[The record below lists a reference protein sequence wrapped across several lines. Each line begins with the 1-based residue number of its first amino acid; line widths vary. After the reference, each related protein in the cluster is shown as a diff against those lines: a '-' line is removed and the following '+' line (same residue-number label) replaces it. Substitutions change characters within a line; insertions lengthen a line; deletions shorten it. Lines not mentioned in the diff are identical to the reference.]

1 MIDRIK
7 YLLAVVAVLVIQV
20 IADEF
25 INVSLVAHISIF
37 PIIIISLPYTAPF
50 LVNMLAAF
58 GLGFL
63 MDALSEGVLGLN
75 AAAMVALAYIKP
87 YVLRIFV
94 MKGTLLEMPLVSTRY
109 IKRLSYLYILLML
122 YGCYFLFYV
131 TIDSLGFFNLGMC
144 LLRVAIYTVLNALLG
159 LFVESIT
166 SSQLNG

>member
-58 GLGFL
+58 GLGLL

-94 MKGTLLEMPLVSTRY
+94 MKGSLLEMPLVSTRY